1 MKLTAFLAAIV
12 FGVAT
17 AAVPVFAQTTSA
29 PNLPVAG
36 GSTLGVSVSELR
48 MVAVGYRA
56 SKLLGA
62 SVYNDEKKKIG
73 TVKDFVVTPD
83 AYVSY
88 VIVAVGGFLGLG
100 QKDVAVPEKSFKGLN
115 GRIVLPGATAKQLE
129 AFPAFHFAR

>member
-1 MKLTAFLAAIV
+1 MKWTSFLAAIV
-12 FGVAT
+12 FCAAT
-17 AAVPVFAQTTSA
+17 AAAPLFAQTTSA
-29 PNLPVAG
+29 PSVPVAG

-62 SVYNDEKKKIG
+62 SVYNGDKKKIG

-129 AFPAFHFAR
+129 ALPAFHFSR